1 MRERAIKA
9 IKPAAILL
17 AAGFAYFIL
26 HELTGLSLFCPIYRF
41 LGLYC
46 PGCGVSRL
54 CIHLLHGEIGS
65 AFSSNCA
72 VFCLLPIGMTIWLIH
87 TYRYIRYGETK
98 YTRFENIVLCTM
110 IGLLVIF
117 GIVRNI
123 WHFDILIP

>member
-1 MRERAIKA
+1 MRERVIKT

-17 AAGFAYFIL
+17 AAGFAYYIF

-46 PGCGVSRL
+46 PGCGVSRM
-54 CIHLLHGEIGS
+54 CIHLLHGEIKAS
-65 AFSSNCA
+65 FSSNCA
-72 VFCLLPIGMTIWLIH
+72 VFCMLPIGLAIWIAH
-87 TYRYIRYGETK
+87 AYRYIRYGETK

-117 GIVRNI
+117 GIARNI
-123 WHFDILIP
+123 WKIDILIP